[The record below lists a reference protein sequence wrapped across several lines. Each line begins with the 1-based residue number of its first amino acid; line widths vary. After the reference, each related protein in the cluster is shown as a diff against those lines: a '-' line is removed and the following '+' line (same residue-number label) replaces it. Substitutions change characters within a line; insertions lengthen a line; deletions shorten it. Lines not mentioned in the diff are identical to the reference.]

1 MLVVN
6 LKKVKRKT
14 QDNLTSLFMWG
25 WGGWGFGVLN
35 KVFYQEVPFQG
46 PTLFP
51 FLYHLTQ
58 KRYPFFTYFL
68 LRNDTS
74 FTYLVYNFTSTLTAV
89 KELVHVNKS
98 ENENVFATFSQP

>member
-1 MLVVN
+1 
-6 LKKVKRKT
+6 
-14 QDNLTSLFMWG
+14 MWG
-25 WGGWGFGVLN
+25 WGGGGGGWGFGVLN
-35 KVFYQEVPFQG
+35 KVFYREAPLQG

-51 FLYHLTQ
+51 FLYHFTK

-74 FTYLVYNFTSTLTAV
+74 FTYLVCNFTSTLTAV